1 MSGIYLSILSRESA
15 SSADESSCSGTPTPV
30 KQTTS
35 GSGDHTYFRQKSNP
49 STSSPVVG
57 IKPLDIL
64 KSQVSDDLVL
74 NTASKSVTTLELHSE
89 EQTSTPDV
97 TLTFTECPAL
107 QTQESSQQRE
117 ITLEME
123 EVEKHLEDE
132 GVLAATIIQKA
143 MDVDEENE
151 KKMTETQKHISDD
164 TTGPQT
170 QEERQSSEME
180 TKQDTREKMETNKDE
195 PMGVKSKATDGDIE
209 GEGGEKAV
217 VDKVL
222 TADDDD
228 KGDRLEVKTGGQQSV
243 KDITS
248 GDAFREMTET
258 DSVREMSEA
267 KSEQESGKILIHSKN
282 MDVEEDL
289 IKEVKDV
296 LSHIEDLVVS
306 EIDKDAK
313 SPGKDLKKCGTMEE
327 NEPMEVESS
336 ERVMQLERNSVD
348 KDEINV
354 QKDPNVHEDG
364 VGGDEEF
371 TKKVDD
377 NGKEHLSDDS
387 QGSATNPAVEM
398 EKLEEELEIEQDARL
413 VDQINTML
421 KLPVEELHRELIEGC
436 RKALIMCLQR
446 FSTHYKTHYRL
457 AYLYVHSPYHRVS
470 SRFATVFYWVV
481 LQ

>member
-1 MSGIYLSILSRESA
+1 M
-15 SSADESSCSGTPTPV
+15 
-30 KQTTS
+30 
-35 GSGDHTYFRQKSNP
+35 GS
-49 STSSPVVG
+49 
-57 IKPLDIL
+57 KPLDIL
-64 KSQVSDDLVL
+64 KSQVTDDLVPS
-74 NTASKSVTTLELHSE
+74 TASKSVTTLELHSE

-117 ITLEME
+117 ITLEMKTA
-123 EVEKHLEDE
+123 EKHQEDE
-132 GVLAATIIQKA
+132 GVMAATIVQKT

-164 TTGPQT
+164 TTAPQT
-170 QEERQSSEME
+170 QEERRSSEME
-180 TKQDTREKMETNKDE
+180 TKQDTREKMETTEDE
-195 PMGVKSKATDGDIE
+195 PISVKSKPIDEYIE
-209 GEGGEKAV
+209 GECGENAV
-217 VDKVL
+217 TDKVL
-222 TADDDD
+222 KADDGD
-228 KGDRLEVKTGGQQSV
+228 KGDSLKVKTGGQQSV

-248 GDAFREMTET
+248 DNAFGEITET
-258 DSVREMSEA
+258 ESVREISGT
-267 KSEQESGKILIHSKN
+267 KIEQESAKMLIDSKN
-282 MDVEEDL
+282 TDVEEDL
-289 IKEVKDV
+289 IKEVRDV

-306 EIDKDAK
+306 ELDKDAK
-313 SPGKDLKKCGTMEE
+313 SSGKDLNNCGTMEG

-336 ERVMQLERNSVD
+336 EKVMQLERIGGD
-348 KDEINV
+348 KDEIDI
-354 QKDPNVHEDG
+354 QKHLNLHEDG

-371 TKKVDD
+371 IEKVDA

-398 EKLEEELEIEQDARL
+398 EKLEEELESEQDARL

-421 KLPVEELHRELIEGC
+421 KLPVEELHRELIERC

-470 SRFATVFYWVV
+470 CRFVTVLYRIV
-481 LQ
+481 LQQSLRKVELCNSEMLETIHCPCFS